1 MIARVTLFGILLAG
15 LAAATGFTLAGAWQL
30 GAPAVGLAGLWI
42 VARRKGWG
50 GASSPLLLGFIVLA
64 ALGTGL
70 RGGAIWTP
78 LCLTA
83 ALAAWDLDRFA
94 GRLADSGLPS
104 ADAGIDERAAAD
116 AALARRHLARLGG
129 VVGLG
134 LALSWASQALRFK
147 LDLTVMLLLGF
158 VAILG
163 LSRLVRSLVR
173 ESD

>member
-1 MIARVTLFGILLAG
+1 MIARVTLFCILLAG
-15 LAAATGFTLAGAWQL
+15 LAAAAGFTLAGAWQL
-30 GAPAVGLAGLWI
+30 GVLAVGLASLWI
-42 VARRKGWG
+42 VARRKGWS

-78 LCLTA
+78 LCLAA

-94 GRLADSGLPS
+94 GRLAGGPPTAS
-104 ADAGIDERAAAD
+104 AGADERAAD
-116 AALARRHLARLGG
+116 AAALERRHLARLGG
-129 VVGLG
+129 VIGLG
-134 LALSWASQALRFK
+134 LALGWASQALRLK

-163 LSRLVRSLVR
+163 LSWLVRSLVR